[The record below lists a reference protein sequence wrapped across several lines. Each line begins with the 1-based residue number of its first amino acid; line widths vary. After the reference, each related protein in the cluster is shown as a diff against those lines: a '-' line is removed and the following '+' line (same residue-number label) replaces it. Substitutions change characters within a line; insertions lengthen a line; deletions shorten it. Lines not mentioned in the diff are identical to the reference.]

1 MSIFALAKII
11 SKTGKDA
18 EFGEEKSP
26 SIVSLD
32 FLAYFGSL
40 PFEILNEPVAKA
52 PGSDFGSL
60 MRKAVLVLFVLI
72 FSANAFSQNVATGF
86 DLSNYGVRIE
96 PDRRLI
102 VVLATIEMAGT
113 PEARVINT
121 PLSGSGKKFRGQLQT
136 DLANMPADLRQ
147 KITVFMTQHKK
158 RFPDKTDAQIVAPFI
173 SMAYTLSEVPELAD
187 PVITS
192 DLPGDLLDVLDFAP
206 LVREFH
212 RRSGVSAKLD
222 EYVKAYQRAS
232 EGTLRNSTRETVSEL
247 LNYLHTRPQTIYAE
261 RIKTETQKS
270 KSKKT
275 TLQQVEIR
283 ERERSFYIV
292 PEMLAPVGDINFLNI
307 RDDYYI
313 VLPPESDISYSDV
326 RRGFLRFVI
335 DPIVLNNAKDISTMR
350 DGIKTLLDDRRKTN
364 ASVSPDVYIAV
375 SRSLVAAADARQL
388 EYLKSQ
394 IATEQARQKIVRMK
408 TDTEKRAVSAEL
420 DSFKKGLAD
429 ETALQLSED
438 YEKGSVL
445 AFYFA
450 DQLKGLEDSGF
461 DIASSMREM
470 ILSLDAT
477 KEASR
482 LEQFADARK
491 RAVAAREERKKN
503 PVKPAVT
510 ENPVTAKLLDIQKT
524 IAAKDYASANTEL
537 KELLRSN
544 PSEPRIYYN
553 IGRMASLEAEEITEP
568 DAQSSKLLEAKT
580 AYENVLRLGA
590 NQTIDS
596 TLFSLT
602 YVALAKIYEFYD
614 NPGYAMKIYDAAIK
628 VGDVPNGAYKEA
640 IAAKQRL
647 LKDQ

>member
-1 MSIFALAKII
+1 
-11 SKTGKDA
+11 
-18 EFGEEKSP
+18 
-26 SIVSLD
+26 
-32 FLAYFGSL
+32 
-40 PFEILNEPVAKA
+40 
-52 PGSDFGSL
+52 
-60 MRKAVLVLFVLI
+60 MRNTVLI
-72 FSANAFSQNVATGF
+72 LLILTLSANVFSQNVAAGF

-113 PEARVINT
+113 PDAKVINT
-121 PLSGSGKKFRGQLQT
+121 PLSESGKKFREQLRG
-136 DLANMPADLRQ
+136 DFANLPDDLRQ
-147 KITVFMTQHKK
+147 KITTFMTQHKK

-173 SMAYTLSEVPELAD
+173 SMAYTLTEVPELAD
-187 PVITS
+187 PVITT

-212 RRSGVSAKLD
+212 RRSGISAKLD
-222 EYVKAYQRAS
+222 EYAKSYQKAS
-232 EGTLRNSTRETVSEL
+232 EGTLRNSTRGMVSEL

-270 KSKKT
+270 KSKSS
-275 TLQQVEIR
+275 TLQKVEIR

-350 DGIKTLLDDRRKTN
+350 DGIKTLLDERRKTN

-388 EYLKSQ
+388 ESVKSS
-394 IATEQARQKIVRMK
+394 IATDQARQKIVRMK
-408 TDTEKRAVSAEL
+408 TDAEKRAVSAEL
-420 DSFKKGLAD
+420 DSFNKSLAD

-470 ILSLDAT
+470 ILSLDAA
-477 KEASR
+477 KETNR
-482 LEQFADARK
+482 LEQFAEARK

-503 PVKPAVT
+503 PVKPVIA
-510 ENPVTAKLLDIQKT
+510 ENPVTAKLLEIQKT
-524 IAAKDYASANTEL
+524 IDAKNYTGAETDL
-537 KELLRSN
+537 KELLKSN

-553 IGRMASLEAEEITEP
+553 IGRVASLAAEGIADP
-568 DAQSSKLLEAKT
+568 DEQSKKLLEAKV

-590 NQTIDS
+590 NQNVDS

-614 NPGYAMKIYDAAIK
+614 NPGYAMQIYDAAIK
-628 VGDVPNGAYKEA
+628 VGDVPNGAYKQA